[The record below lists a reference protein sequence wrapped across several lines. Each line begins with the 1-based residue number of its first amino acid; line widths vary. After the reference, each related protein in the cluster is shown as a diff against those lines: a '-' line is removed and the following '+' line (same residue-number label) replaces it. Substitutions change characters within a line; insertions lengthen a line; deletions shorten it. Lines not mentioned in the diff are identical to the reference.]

1 MVKKQ
6 DIEHFNPE
14 KYYPP
19 FDAAKT
25 IVIDGKEV
33 KLLEC
38 ETDTSYLNEPPH
50 DLTELSLLSPFDH
63 LISDALSY
71 NVSLQL
77 VDKIR
82 PSWPMRIVE
91 WVMIPD
97 LLKDAI
103 KRQKET
109 EKYLSDSLT
118 ASPER
123 RAALIRVSRLISD
136 VRLSMMSPDA
146 QETIRKAFAL
156 MTSTHAHRDW

>member
-19 FDAAKT
+19 FYAAKT

-33 KLLEC
+33 KLLEN
-38 ETDTSYLNEPPH
+38 ETDISYLNTPPD

-77 VDKIR
+77 VDKMR
-82 PSWPMRIVE
+82 PRWPMRIVE
-91 WVMIPD
+91 WVIIPD
-97 LLKDAI
+97 VLKDAM

-109 EKYLSDSLT
+109 EQYLSESLT
-118 ASPER
+118 SSPER
-123 RAALIRVSRLISD
+123 RAALIRVSRLIND

-146 QETIRKAFAL
+146 QKTVRKAFTL
-156 MTSTHAHRDW
+156 MTSTHPNHE